1 MLWFEW
7 RCVAKTLYLFLIGV
21 WSTSRFFDGFQDLL
35 ITGYGRVQLWH
46 NLGDGTFRDTTNA
59 SGIDDT
65 WADPRGEFLSLKHA
79 SPVYELLGIEGLSA
93 DTWPEADR
101 PITGTLGYHVRSGGH
116 DVTDY
121 DWERYLDFAD
131 KHLRKY

>member
-1 MLWFEW
+1 MEAINTRFPHWFCRSFHRYNGRENELPVDQHMLLAL
-7 RCVAKTLYLFLIGV
+7 VAPRPVYV
-21 WSTSRFFDGFQDLL
+21 
-35 ITGYGRVQLWH
+35 
-46 NLGDGTFRDTTNA
+46 A
-59 SGIDDT
+59 SAVEDE

-93 DTWPEADR
+93 DTWPEPDR

-131 KHLRKY
+131 RFLGKK